1 MCVAH
6 TIIQTSNFT
15 LQNSPQR
22 PICRLC
28 LRIDQLLVGIGR
40 LMAWSALLLMAVI
53 LLQVVLRY
61 GFGNG
66 LVALEELQWH
76 LYAIGVMFGLS
87 YAQALDA
94 QVRVDLIHDRLSARA
109 KRWIEVV
116 GILLLA
122 LPFVLVVF
130 IHSLDFVADAWRT
143 SEHSPAP
150 LGLPARW
157 LIKAVIPVSFGLL
170 GLALLNRLLAELTGC
185 RDHDTDTDAG
195 HHDGD

>member
-1 MCVAH
+1 MCAAH
-6 TIIQTSNFT
+6 SLIQNSKFIIQNCR
-15 LQNSPQR
+15 QP
-22 PICRLC
+22 RLC
-28 LRIDQLLVGIGR
+28 CLCRHIDTLLIAIGR
-40 LMAWSALLLMAVI
+40 WAAWSALLLMGVI
-53 LLQVVLRY
+53 LLQVVMRY

-94 QVRVDLIHDRLSARA
+94 QVRVDPIYGRLSPGA
-109 KRWIEVV
+109 KRWIEVI

-143 SEHSPAP
+143 SERSSAP

-170 GLALLNRLLAELTGC
+170 GLALVNRLLAELGGC
-185 RDHDTDTDAG
+185 RSDDARTG
-195 HHDGD
+195 RSDGD

>member
-1 MCVAH
+1 MCAAH
-6 TIIQTSNFT
+6 SIIKNSKFNI
-15 LQNSPQR
+15 QNSSKR

-28 LRIDQLLVGIGR
+28 LRIDHLLVGIGR

-94 QVRVDLIHDRLSARA
+94 QVRVDLIHDRLSSRA
-109 KRWIEVV
+109 KRRVEVI

-143 SEHSPAP
+143 SERSSAP

-170 GLALLNRLLAELTGC
+170 GLALVNRLLAEFGCCRRADTETG
-185 RDHDTDTDAG
+185 RS
-195 HHDGD
+195 DGD

>member
-1 MCVAH
+1 MRTDSAMPDH
-6 TIIQTSNFT
+6 PLKQ
-15 LQNSPQR
+15 P
-22 PICRLC
+22 CRLC
-28 LRIDQLLVGIGR
+28 ARIDGLLKAIGR
-40 LMAWSALLLMAVI
+40 LMAWSTLLLMAVI
-53 LLQVVLRY
+53 LLQVVMRY

-94 QVRVDLIHDRLSARA
+94 QVRVDPIYGRLSAPAR
-109 KRWIEVV
+109 RWIEVI

-122 LPFVLVVF
+122 LPFVVIVF
-130 IHSLDFVADAWRT
+130 MHSLDFVADAWRT
-143 SEHSPAP
+143 SERSPAP

-170 GLALLNRLLAELTGC
+170 GVALLNRLLAELGGC
-185 RDHDTDTDAG
+185 QRTAADPEAG
-195 HHDGD
+195 DGD

>member
-1 MCVAH
+1 MCAAH
-6 TIIQTSNFT
+6 SFI
-15 LQNSPQR
+15 QNSKFTIQNSR
-22 PICRLC
+22 QHPICRLC
-28 LRIDQLLVGIGR
+28 FRIDTLLIAIGR
-40 LMAWSALLLMAVI
+40 WAAWSALLLMLVI
-53 LLQVVLRY
+53 LAQVILRY
-61 GFGNG
+61 GFGHG

-94 QVRVDLIHDRLSARA
+94 QVRVDPIYGRLSPGA

-122 LPFVLVVF
+122 LPFVVVVF

-143 SEHSPAP
+143 SERSAAP

-170 GLALLNRLLAELTGC
+170 GLALVNRLLAELARC
-185 RDHDTDTDAG
+185 RDPDTHSGVA
-195 HHDGD
+195 HGD